1 MFCSFFF
8 CAPLPVV
15 TQQLVSLLLTF
26 FFHAPLFLNGALMCF
41 SVFSL
46 SERESVFVLFFLEG
60 VGVGFCV
67 VPLVFSS
74 FISFIVLLWYRRRNA
89 KKKRM

>member
-1 MFCSFFF
+1 M
-8 CAPLPVV
+8 

-89 KKKRM
+89 KKKGCSKEGLEE